1 MWEGAEQCCCAKPED
16 LLSSFLHPRAMVMQ
30 KNKGILYPYMGKQ
43 MHCRP
48 KGGSVFL
55 FTRKVVHSVLI
66 FLVNTKRSARMRNMT
81 AYGSLHLARKA
92 EQVPQGLRD
101 LGSDKRTCPLCSVED
116 K

>member
-30 KNKGILYPYMGKQ
+30 KNKGILYPYMGK
-43 MHCRP
+43 HKTLREDATGC
-48 KGGSVFL
+48 
-55 FTRKVVHSVLI
+55 
-66 FLVNTKRSARMRNMT
+66 MRNMT

>member
-1 MWEGAEQCCCAKPED
+1 MWEGAEQYCCAKPED

-66 FLVNTKRSARMRNMT
+66 FLVNKKR
-81 AYGSLHLARKA
+81 GSLHLARKA

>member
-1 MWEGAEQCCCAKPED
+1 MNAAQSQKTCLVLFASTGHGHAEKQGDTVSIYGKTDALSAERRQCFFVYQESSTFCTNLPSKQKTLRED
-16 LLSSFLHPRAMVMQ
+16 AT
-30 KNKGILYPYMGKQ
+30 G
-43 MHCRP
+43 C
-48 KGGSVFL
+48 
-55 FTRKVVHSVLI
+55 
-66 FLVNTKRSARMRNMT
+66 MRNMT